1 MPKEQLTYMHLYIYS
16 ISFTLLNPCK
26 FFVKKQSETFFSE
39 DFIFLS
45 ILSESSKQRN
55 VCQVSSC
62 QTFTRN
68 LSNDLSLQRLRNKR
82 YWKLFHVKIY
92 LRQKFLQRKVW
103 TAKNLYGKK
112 SQGEISLR
120 VKIFTAK
127 SHTTKSPY
135 GVVPLRGCISTA
147 ESLRTCTSY
156 EFLGTN
162 IINKYVKK
170 MHQTGNYMVGHKHWR
185 TETLLTFEYPFW

>member
-1 MPKEQLTYMHLYIYS
+1 MLLNNHANIFRCLKWKMPKEQLTYMHLYIYS

-112 SQGEISLR
+112 SHDEQSLQRRFFIEKYANGDISSRRKLSA
-120 VKIFTAK
+120 V
-127 SHTTKSPY
+127 
-135 GVVPLRGCISTA
+135 
-147 ESLRTCTSY
+147 
-156 EFLGTN
+156 
-162 IINKYVKK
+162 
-170 MHQTGNYMVGHKHWR
+170 M
-185 TETLLTFEYPFW
+185 